1 MEASDK
7 VKGRTV
13 IGKAVVLTPL
23 QKYPK
28 LARLIVPG
36 YSPSSH
42 SRCRFQTSP
51 KSISGHFSVCD
62 GESLS
67 LRALQRRIHTLLLQL
82 RASNWCGAFD
92 SPAIRVR
99 PTSSGVAESNCL
111 YFKHLEMEIL
121 MAPPPS
127 LLL

>member
-13 IGKAVVLTPL
+13 IGKAVVLNPL
-23 QKYPK
+23 LISAR
-28 LARLIVPG
+28 LARLIFPG
-36 YSPSSH
+36 YSPSPY
-42 SRCRFQTSP
+42 SRCRFQTRP
-51 KSISGHFSVCD
+51 KSLYKHFSVWD

-67 LRALQRRIHTLLLQL
+67 LRALQRRIYALLLQL
-82 RASNWCGAFD
+82 RASDQCGAFD

-99 PTSSGVAESNCL
+99 PTSSGVVGFNCL
-111 YFKHLEMEIL
+111 SLKRSEMEIL
-121 MAPPPS
+121 MAPPRS